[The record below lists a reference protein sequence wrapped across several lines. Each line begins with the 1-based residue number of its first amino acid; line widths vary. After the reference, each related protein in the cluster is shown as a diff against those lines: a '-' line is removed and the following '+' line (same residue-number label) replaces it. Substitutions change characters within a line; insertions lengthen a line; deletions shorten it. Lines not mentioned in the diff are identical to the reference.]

1 MNTEWIPI
9 ATSAGS
15 LLVAIAAVLKV
26 WVDRRGGKETA
37 AVSHSEVLM
46 SGFGGLVDQLQEQVN
61 VLDATVQRQGAEIQ
75 ELKMKYRDAEDNVR
89 LLTLDRDDLIALAHR
104 NDLSLPFLRTVGY
117 SL

>member
-1 MNTEWIPI
+1 MTNDWISI
-9 ATSAGS
+9 VLSGGA
-15 LLVAIAAVLKV
+15 LLTGFAALIKV
-26 WVDRRGGKETA
+26 WVDRKGSKETVT
-37 AVSHSEVLM
+37 VSHNEVLM
-46 SGFGGLVDQLQEQVN
+46 GGFSGLVDQLQEQVN

-75 ELKMKYRDAEDNVR
+75 ELKIKYRDAEDNVR